1 MVRMSDLVRGIT
13 REAAPR
19 PAPAPAEPPAER
31 PVADRMQSERS
42 ADRLP
47 DRRDSERPVTDGTAE
62 RPAPDRPSQR
72 PATERARADRAA
84 SERRAADTG
93 TTSRAT
99 KRAASGDGGA
109 QRATAQRTERPP
121 APPVSTR
128 STPAERESPA
138 ANYGTAASA
147 HEAAALLQ
155 ELQTFLTEA
164 RGVLQGG
171 GTFSWGRLQQLLDRA
186 ITALAQSPDLFWMAT
201 DPAAPP
207 NADYVAFHQARVCV
221 LALRIGSGLGYDRGR
236 LASLGQAAA
245 LFDVGLWQLPEAVLR
260 HGDGGAGDEL
270 AQWRAHPRVSA
281 DIVSRWKPEDPSIAR
296 TVLEHHEREHGQ
308 GFPQG
313 LHGAAIATDAKIV
326 GLADTYATLT
336 APPPSRPRLKP
347 HEAIRDIVKT
357 RNDQFPAVLVKA
369 LLAEISVFP
378 PGTIVR
384 LNTEEVGRVIAVNRH
399 HPLRPKVEIVADAR
413 GKRLP
418 TPKIIDL
425 SEAPFLYITG
435 PVAEAGR

>member
-19 PAPAPAEPPAER
+19 PEPAPAEPPAER
-31 PVADRMQSERS
+31 PAAERAESERS
-42 ADRLP
+42 TERPHDRP
-47 DRRDSERPVTDGTAE
+47 DSERPAADRAAE

-72 PATERARADRAA
+72 PGTERARADRAA
-84 SERRAADTG
+84 SEQRAADTG
-93 TTSRAT
+93 TTSRST
-99 KRAASGDGGA
+99 RRPASGDGGA
-109 QRATAQRTERPP
+109 QRATARPTERSP
-121 APPVSTR
+121 APPVATR
-128 STPAERESPA
+128 STPAQCESPV
-138 ANYGTAASA
+138 ANDGTAARD
-147 HEAAALLQ
+147 AAALLQ

-164 RGVLQGG
+164 RGVLHGG
-171 GTFSWGRLQQLLDRA
+171 GTFSWGRLQELLDRA
-186 ITALAQSPDLFWMAT
+186 ITALAQSADLFWIAT

-207 NADYVAFHQARVCV
+207 NTDYVAFHQARVCV
-221 LALRIGSGLGYDRGR
+221 LALRVGSGLGYDRGR

-260 HGDGGAGDEL
+260 HGDAGAGDEL

-281 DIVSRWKPEDPSIAR
+281 DIISRWKPDDASIAR

-313 LHGAAIATDAKIV
+313 LHGAAIAPDAKIV

-336 APPPSRPRLKP
+336 APLPSRPRLKP

-357 RNDQFPAVLVKA
+357 RNDQFPAALVKA

-384 LNTEEVGRVIAVNRH
+384 LNTEEVGRVVAVNRH